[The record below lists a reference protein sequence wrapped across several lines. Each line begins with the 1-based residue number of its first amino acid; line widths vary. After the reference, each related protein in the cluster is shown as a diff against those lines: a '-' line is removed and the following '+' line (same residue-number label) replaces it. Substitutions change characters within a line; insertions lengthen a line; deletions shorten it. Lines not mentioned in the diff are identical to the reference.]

1 MTTKLHTPPL
11 GLQSKL
17 YIYLESIR
25 PLRRPDLINGWQLH
39 KQEQLL
45 TQLIYMVNELN

>member
-11 GLQSKL
+11 GVQSKL
-17 YIYLESIR
+17 HVYLESIR
-25 PLRRPDLINGWQLH
+25 PILRPDLINGWQLH

-45 TQLIYMVNELN
+45 